1 MFGRILQ
8 SNRVSQSGAIS
19 VARSPENVSYCA
31 QQTSGRHPSTQLAA
45 RRPYPRMELTQES
58 FDLLLSWLHP
68 VPDEAGKIYV
78 KIRTGLIKNFARQR
92 CPVPDELA
100 DITVDRVAKLLPK
113 LIDTYVGEKERY
125 FHRVAYYVLRE
136 YWSRTVETVE
146 LEDDMSV
153 VEPDKDY
160 KTEAESH
167 CLDKCMARLPVS
179 KREFIKNYYYGSK
192 GEKIRQR
199 KELAANLNV
208 ELAALR
214 VKALRIRRG
223 LKKCTNDCMATLD
236 VI

>member
-8 SNRVSQSGAIS
+8 SSRATQPGAIS

-31 QQTSGRHPSTQLAA
+31 QQTCGRHPSTQLAA

-78 KIRTGLIKNFARQR
+78 KIRTGLIKNFTRQR

-100 DITVDRVAKLLPK
+100 DLTVDRVAKLLPK
-113 LIDTYVGEKERY
+113 LIDTFVGEKERY

-136 YWSRTVETVE
+136 YWSRTVDTVE

-153 VEPDKDY
+153 VAPDKD

-179 KREFIKNYYYGSK
+179 KREFIKKYYYGNK

-199 KELAANLNV
+199 KELAASLNV
-208 ELAALR
+208 ESAALR